1 MEKIKTAQSG
11 YNDALA
17 GLPKENFRLLLDT
30 IEGINQTNEFKSAL
44 VESMESAR
52 LVMNSEASSLI
63 LLDKETGE
71 LFISMPTGPA
81 KKEVIGKRIPQNK
94 GIAGWVLANRRPYL
108 TNNVDSSEHFYGDI
122 TDDFKTRNIL
132 CVPLINRQNEV
143 IGVLQAI
150 NRRDGEEFTPHHIP
164 VFQALASH
172 VTIAIERTRQINLLH
187 DRLKEKDAMLT
198 EVHHRIKNNLQI
210 LSGQIENEL
219 SEIKD
224 AQAKKV
230 MQNMIM
236 RVNSMSKLHDL
247 LCEKNLQKTVDLGE
261 YLKQLSNKIEETMK
275 AVLMDV
281 TIEMRADSIKLPQE
295 KALLCGLILN
305 ELIINIY
312 KHAFIEGE
320 KGNVEIEL
328 TANGDKAKLMVSDNG
343 VGLPNNFNLVK
354 EYSIGMWIVGEL
366 IKKLGAT
373 LESEPGTGTRFTLS
387 FSSKVDSVL
396 E

>member
-1 MEKIKTAQSG
+1 MAQS
-11 YNDALA
+11 NNKDALA
-17 GLPKENFRLLLDT
+17 DLPNENFRLLLDT

-52 LVMNSEASSLI
+52 LVMNSEASSLM

-81 KKEVIGKRIPQNK
+81 KKEVIGKRIPEKK
-94 GIAGWVLANRRPYL
+94 GIGGWVLANRRPYL
-108 TNNVDSSEHFYGDI
+108 TNNVESSEHFYGDI

-132 CVPLINRQNEV
+132 CVPLINRKNEV

-150 NRRDGEEFTPHHIP
+150 NRRNGEEFTPHHVP

-172 VTIAIERTRQINLLH
+172 VTIAIERTRQIDLLH

-219 SEIKD
+219 SDIKD
-224 AQAKKV
+224 DQAKKV
-230 MQNMIM
+230 LQNMIM

-247 LCEKNLQKTVDLGE
+247 LCEKNLQKTVDLGV
-261 YLKQLSNKIEETMK
+261 YLKQLSDKIEETMN

-281 TIEMRADSIKLPQE
+281 TIELRADSVKLPQE

-312 KHAFIEGE
+312 KHAFVEGE
-320 KGNVEIEL
+320 KGNVEIDLNAEGGL
-328 TANGDKAKLMVSDNG
+328 AKLTVSDNG
-343 VGLPNNFNLVK
+343 VGLPDDFNLVK

-373 LESEPGTGTRFTLS
+373 LESKPGTGTRFTLS
-387 FSSKVDSVL
+387 FTSEVD
-396 E
+396 EE

>member
-1 MEKIKTAQSG
+1 METTETAQPD
-11 YNDALA
+11 NKDALA
-17 GLPKENFRLLLDT
+17 GLPNENFRLLLDT

-44 VESMESAR
+44 VESMESVR
-52 LVMNSEASSLI
+52 LVMNSEASSLM

-81 KKEVIGKRIPQNK
+81 KNEVIGKRIPENK
-94 GIAGWVLANRRPYL
+94 GIGGWVLANRRPYL
-108 TNNVDSSEHFYGDI
+108 TNNVELSEHFYGDI
-122 TDDFKTRNIL
+122 TDEFKSRNIL

-150 NRRDGEEFTPHHIP
+150 NRRNGEEFTPHHIP

-172 VTIAIERTRQINLLH
+172 VTIAIERTRQIDLLH

-219 SEIKD
+219 TDIKD
-224 AQAKKV
+224 DQAKKIL
-230 MQNMIM
+230 QNMIM

-247 LCEKNLQKTVDLGE
+247 LCEKNLEKTVDLGD
-261 YLKQLSNKIEETMK
+261 YLKQLSDKIEETMS

-281 TIEMRADSIKLPQE
+281 MITLRADSIKLPQE

-312 KHAFIEGE
+312 KHAFIEGD
-320 KGNVEIEL
+320 KGNVEIDLIEEGGL
-328 TANGDKAKLMVSDNG
+328 AKLTVSDNG
-343 VGLPNNFNLVK
+343 VGLPDDFNLVK

-373 LESEPGTGTRFTLS
+373 LESEPGTGTRFMLS
-387 FSSKVDSVL
+387 FSSEV

>member
-1 MEKIKTAQSG
+1 MENSDTAQS
-11 YNDALA
+11 NHKDALA
-17 GLPKENFRLLLDT
+17 DLPGENLRLLLDT

-52 LVMNSEASSLI
+52 LVMNSEASSLM

-81 KKEVIGKRIPQNK
+81 KKEVIGKRIPENK
-94 GIAGWVLANRRPYL
+94 GISGWVLANRRPYL
-108 TNNVDSSEHFYGDI
+108 TNHVESSEHFYGDI

-150 NRRDGEEFTPHHIP
+150 NRRGGEEFTPHHVP

-172 VTIAIERTRQINLLH
+172 VTIAIERTRQIDLLH

-219 SEIKD
+219 NDIRD
-224 AQAKKV
+224 DQAKKV
-230 MQNMIM
+230 LQNMIM

-247 LCEKNLQKTVDLGE
+247 LCEKNLQKTVDLGG
-261 YLKQLSNKIEETMK
+261 YLKQLSNKIEETMN

-281 TIEMRADSIKLPQE
+281 SIELRADTIKLPQE

-320 KGNVEIEL
+320 KGHVEIEL
-328 TANGDKAKLMVSDNG
+328 TADGDLASLMVSDDG
-343 VGLPNNFNLVK
+343 VGLPDDFNLVK

-373 LESEPGTGTRFTLS
+373 LESDPGTGTRFTLS
-387 FSSKVDSVL
+387 FSSKVEAL
-396 E
+396 G